1 MPDRPRL
8 PADDAP
14 LTGVRILDFSRVLAG
29 PYGTMHLADLGA
41 EVVKVE
47 RPGTGDDTRHYGPP
61 DMDGVSTYFL
71 SVNRGKRSVALDLK
85 DPDDRALARR
95 LALAADIIV
104 ENYRPGVMARLGLD
118 AASLRAENPRLI
130 YATIRGF
137 ADPDD
142 PRPGYDLMMQGLSGV
157 PSITGPVDGPPSK
170 CGASIADMS
179 SGMHMVQAVLA
190 ALFRRERTGRGA
202 HVVVPLFDAQTSL
215 LSYHA
220 GALLNGGQAPIRRG
234 NAHPSIHPFCVL
246 QTADGWL
253 CLCIGNDDLWR
264 RFCVAAGV
272 PTWADDTRFQTNRGR
287 VAHREALDALLQ
299 PLVAGRALSDWLSLL
314 ERSGVPGGP
323 MNTVSEAL
331 AEAETVSHPHPET
344 GASVH
349 SLPVPMLIDGARPV
363 SARGA
368 ASLGADRAAVVAA
381 WLDPSDSAAR

>member
-1 MPDRPRL
+1 MTSARPTL
-8 PADDAP
+8 APNEAP
-14 LTGVRILDFSRVLAG
+14 LSGVRVLDFSRVLAG

-41 EVVKVE
+41 DVVKVE
-47 RPGTGDDTRHYGPP
+47 RPVRGDDTRHYGPP

-85 DPDDRALARR
+85 SADDRALARR
-95 LALAADIIV
+95 LCIAADVVV
-104 ENYRPGVMARLGLD
+104 ENFRPGVMERLGLGPD
-118 AASLRAENPRLI
+118 GLLSDKPGLI

-170 CGASIADMS
+170 CGASIADMA
-179 SGMHMVQAVLA
+179 SGMHMVQAILA
-190 ALFRRERTGRGA
+190 ALVRKARSGRGA

-220 GALLNGGQAPIRRG
+220 GAYLNGGQAPTRRG

-253 CLCIGNDDLWR
+253 CLCIGNDDLWS

-272 PTWADDTRFQTNRGR
+272 PAWATDERFATNRRR
-287 VAHREALDALLQ
+287 VAHRDALDALLH
-299 PLVAGRALSDWLSLL
+299 PLVRARPLAAWLALL
-314 ERSGVPGGP
+314 ARSGVPGGP
-323 MNTVSEAL
+323 MNTIPEAL
-331 AEAETVSHPHPET
+331 AEAETVVHPHPVS
-344 GASVH
+344 GAPVH
-349 SLPVPMLIDGARPV
+349 SLPMPMLIDGARPV
-363 SARGA
+363 AERGA
-368 ASLGADRAAVVAA
+368 SELGADRDAVFSD
-381 WLDPSDSAAR
+381 WLAD